1 MSDRNSDW
9 KESSQ
14 KEYEDKVSSKH
25 YRRDCLQYL
34 GGSLL
39 ALGGISRVFA
49 ESSGPEKPIDEGPE
63 PYSQT
68 GSISGDPSSNVYFT
82 APTEFPL
89 LVSKVEQ
96 YNENRDPDF
105 ILHPAMQ
112 RQLEKHDSEEINLL
126 VRTIGERI
134 ETTSNGTPERNFFGF
149 RCTSDEVSEL
159 AKYGEVVS
167 TPQFATTK
175 LSLHNV
181 NVDKLEEIANL
192 PFVLEVN
199 YEPTLTLD
207 PKGPDQVGTS
217 VHIDDLRKEN
227 YHRYSEIDGD
237 WEISNAHKIGY
248 IDSGYRGEGHGP
260 FEDSYAEQYGFVNES
275 LANDFHSG
283 WDDPDPFNSGLYH
296 GDASMDL
303 GAYMLGRQNVPD
315 SVESPMVPLYV
326 YDNSIECTIIRDAI
340 RFAMKENIP
349 VISASWG
356 TENVDYNCP
365 SIFCDLLLSY
375 NQCGGIFVSSAGND
389 DNTHQVDY
397 PGGEYLSI
405 GVGAVNDE
413 KTRYGYDYERASYS
427 NYGEINLHQCT
438 ECYKE
443 FDDKSFSPNVYGYG
457 PVRDDNWDVYRGTS
471 SATAQVGI
479 TALMMKCVQNSTH
492 KDVVAIFDSMDR
504 YKIFPDDAAQTGQF
518 NDAEYAYKKSPHK
531 GSILGDANDDGEISI
546 RDSTLIQ
553 QELVGME
560 PDDIVNNK
568 GLADVEQTGEISIR
582 DSTLIKQHLVGMDVE
597 TDLKLNSIDVD
608 ESNPPPGAT
617 IEITAELTND
627 NEEHEFGAVGP
638 VVLRYDRATSNW
650 QTHSKKW
657 IDLQGGES
665 QTYQFSVN
673 LPRDILTGEEC
684 TFAVV
689 AGGNWMSTSVTI
701 APAP

>member
-1 MSDRNSDW
+1 M
-9 KESSQ
+9 
-14 KEYEDKVSSKH
+14 V
-25 YRRDCLQYL
+25 L
-34 GGSLL
+34 GGV
-39 ALGGISRVFA
+39 SRA
-49 ESSGPEKPIDEGPE
+49 SAGSSGPEKPIDEGPE

-68 GSISGDPSSNVYFT
+68 GSIPGDLSSDVYFT
-82 APTEFPL
+82 APTELPL

-96 YNENRDPDF
+96 YNEERDSDI
-105 ILHPAMQ
+105 ILHPALK
-112 RQLEKHDSEEINLL
+112 RQLESHDSEEINLL

-134 ETTSNGTPERNFFGF
+134 ETTSSGTPQRDFFGF

-159 AKYGEVVS
+159 ENYGDVAFV
-167 TPQFATTK
+167 PQSSSTK
-175 LSLHNV
+175 LSLSNV
-181 NVDKLEEIANL
+181 NVDKIEEIAEL
-192 PFVLEVN
+192 PFVLELNHESEVIRN
-199 YEPTLTLD
+199 IEDSGNTDYPSYVDL
-207 PKGPDQVGTS
+207 
-217 VHIDDLRKEN
+217 DDLRKGE
-227 YHRYSEIDGD
+227 YHGYSNIDGD
-237 WEISNAHKIGY
+237 WEVSDTHTIGY
-248 IDSGYRGEGHGP
+248 IDNGYRGDGHGP
-260 FEDSYAEQYGFVNES
+260 FSESYAETYGFVNAS
-275 LANDFHSG
+275 LANDFHTG
-283 WDDPDPFNSGLYH
+283 WDDPDGWGDDDDYFH

-303 GAYMLGRQNVPD
+303 GAYMLGEQNVPD
-315 SVESPMVPLYV
+315 SVEQPIMVPLYV
-326 YDNSIECTIIRDAI
+326 YDNPNERSIVREAI
-340 RFAMKENIP
+340 TFAINENIP

-356 TENVDYNCP
+356 TELWNRSCP
-365 SIFCDLLLSY
+365 SEYCDLLLSY
-375 NQCGGIFVSSAGND
+375 SQTGGIFVSATGND
-389 DNTHQVDY
+389 EYTTKVDY

-405 GVGAVNDE
+405 GVGAVDDE
-413 KTRYGYDYERASYS
+413 KSKYPYDYERDPDS
-427 NYGEINLHQCT
+427 NYGEIQLDECS

-443 FDDKSFSPNVYGYG
+443 FDNAHFSPNVYGYG
-457 PVRDDNWDVYRGTS
+457 AVRDSENWGVYGNTS
-471 SATAQVGI
+471 AATAQVSI
-479 TALMMKCVQNSTH
+479 TALMMKSVGSLGY

-504 YKIFPDDAAQTGQF
+504 HKIYPDDAARTGQF
-518 NDAEYAYKKSPHK
+518 NNAEYAYKKSPHR

-673 LPRDILTGEEC
+673 LPRDIPTGEEC